1 VAALELLAA
10 GRIHA
15 ENLIGLLV
23 PLERIKE
30 GMEAVAEG
38 RVLKAIVRPGRN
50 GN

>member
-1 VAALELLAA
+1 LLAA

-23 PLERIKE
+23 PLEKIRE

-38 RVLKAIVRPGRN
+38 RVLKAIVRPGLN
-50 GN
+50 A